1 MNNKYFLSF
10 DAFVRSFKQNKD
22 TACAFLLGAGASISS
37 GIQSAND
44 CIWDW
49 KKDIFTSSNPN
60 SSEFFQNIK
69 SDSVKAKIQ
78 EWLDR
83 QQSYPALNSPEEY
96 SFYAERAYPIEEDR
110 RKYFLNLCY
119 DKEPYIGYKL
129 LCLLG
134 KYNIVQSVW
143 TTNFDGLVERAAHQ
157 INITP
162 ISINLD
168 NAQRIYRTQNKKEL
182 LYISLHGD
190 YKYSQL
196 KNTTTELDSQEST
209 FIDILKH
216 YFVDKNLVVIGY
228 SGRDHSLMSAL
239 KQAFTQHGA
248 GRLYWCGH
256 GNTIPKEVES
266 LITYIQSIGREAYY
280 ISTDGFDNT
289 LITLA
294 NNCFAN
300 DYKKQKE
307 IKDLLKTY
315 PIENHTTPFTIKT
328 GNESTYLKSNLFPVV
343 LPKEVYQFSIRY
355 ERRDIGH
362 WKAIRKRTKG
372 KPIMA
377 VPYKNKVYALST
389 ITIINDT
396 FGDCLEEDIVR
407 VPIPISEI
415 EKNGTFKEL
424 FLSSILYGIIQK
436 RDLESNLRTKI
447 WERVPFAQKRHIS
460 LHRAIECNLLIKEDE
475 NKYALLSIKPT
486 LFLSSTEQIT
496 TSDKLL
502 CHKEYIDK
510 LRNKQYDEEIVYW
523 QNILFGGHALR
534 FQIPLDSGSDLG
546 FAIGQN
552 RALCSINVTNQQS
565 MGYLPK
571 NFDQRAVLYNGI
583 QYFEPSLEFINSNG
597 AIINDTHPMRGLT
610 YYKPYDS
617 LFNEK
622 VFLNYVKTGVLCPR
636 KYSNKFF
643 SFLQLI
649 NQTILI
655 GDNDYVF
662 DYQGFEKTFNISID
676 IPNVESEKWI
686 TIDENY
692 TCPIDLA
699 RTITQSIENL
709 SNNYPGVVVIIFI
722 PAIWQ
727 KYRQFSYQ
735 NEHFDLHDY
744 IKAYAAQRNI
754 ATQIIEEKTIENPMK
769 CEICWWL
776 SLAFYVKSMR
786 TPWALSNLEKDTAYA
801 GIGYSV
807 KRDKKGQ
814 SQIVLGCSHIY
825 NEKGQGLKYKLSQIN
840 NPFFDDKHNPFL
852 SYDEAFKLGIS
863 IRELFMQSMDTL
875 PKRVVVH
882 KRTAFKEDEING
894 LKDALGKA
902 GIENIDLIEINFDY
916 NMRFLAQKILNGTMS
931 TDGFPLSRG
940 TCILVSQNT
949 ALLWT
954 HGIVPSIRNQNYKYY
969 QGGRSIPSP
978 LRIVKHYGKGDL
990 NTICTEILGFTKMN
1004 WNSFNLYTKLP
1015 ATIDTSNTLARVGNM
1030 LSMYE
1035 GRTYDYRYFI

>member
-1 MNNKYFLSF
+1 MNNKYFLAF
-10 DAFVRSFKQNKD
+10 DAFIRSFKQNKD

-78 EWLDR
+78 EWIDG

-96 SFYAERAYPIEEDR
+96 SFYAECAYPIEEDR

-129 LCLLG
+129 LCLLS

-157 INITP
+157 LNITP

-168 NAQRIYRTQNKKEL
+168 NAQGIYRTQDKKEL

-190 YKYSQL
+190 YKYSRL
-196 KNTTTELDSQEST
+196 KNTATELDSQESI
-209 FIDILKH
+209 FIEVLKH

-228 SGRDHSLMSAL
+228 SGRDHSLMTAL
-239 KQAFTQHGA
+239 RQAFSQHGA

-266 LITYIQSIGREAYY
+266 LITSIQSIGREAYY
-280 ISTDGFDNT
+280 ISTDGFDST
-289 LITLA
+289 LITIA

-300 DYKKQKE
+300 DYQKQKE

-315 PIENHTTPFTIKT
+315 PIENHTTPFTVKV
-328 GNESTYLKSNLFPVV
+328 GNTSAYLKSNLFPII

-355 ERRDIGH
+355 NREVGL
-362 WKAIRKRTKG
+362 WKTIKERTKG
-372 KPIMA
+372 KSISA
-377 VPYKNKVYALST
+377 VAYKNKVYVIST
-389 ITIINDT
+389 LTVINDS
-396 FGDCLEEDIVR
+396 FRDCIIGDIVR

-415 EKNGTFKEL
+415 EKNGIFKEL
-424 FLSSILYGIIQK
+424 FLRAIILGITQK
-436 RDLESNLRTKI
+436 KKLDSNQRTKI
-447 WERVPFAQKRHIS
+447 WEKQSFAQKHHVSI
-460 LHRAIECNLLIKEDE
+460 HRAIECNLLFKENE
-475 NKYALLSIKPT
+475 HNYALVSIKPT
-486 LFLSSTEQIT
+486 VYLSSKDPISI
-496 TSDKLL
+496 SDKLL
-502 CHKEYIDK
+502 CHKQYLEK
-510 LRNKQYDEEIVYW
+510 LWNKRYDEEIEYW
-523 QNILFGGHALR
+523 QNILFDGKNLC
-534 FQIPLDSGSDLG
+534 FQIPLDSESD
-546 FAIGQN
+546 FMFKIGKN
-552 RALCSINVTNQQS
+552 RALCSIRAANSLRKDCLPTNLEQ
-565 MGYLPK
+565 K
-571 NFDQRAVLYNGI
+571 AILYNGI
-583 QYFEPSLEFINSNG
+583 QYDEPSLEFINSNG
-597 AIINDTHPMRGLT
+597 NIINDTHPMRGLT

-617 LFNEK
+617 LLNEK
-622 VFLNYVKTGVLCPR
+622 VFSNYVKTAVLCPHN
-636 KYSNKFF
+636 YSNKFF
-643 SFLQLI
+643 VFLQSI
-649 NQTILI
+649 NQTISI
-655 GDNDYVF
+655 GDNDYVL
-662 DYQGFEKTFNISID
+662 DYGGFEKTFNISID

-686 TIDENY
+686 TVDEEY
-692 TCPIDLA
+692 TSPIDLA
-699 RTITQSIENL
+699 RTITQSFENL
-709 SNNYPGVVVIIFI
+709 SNNYPGSVVLIFI
-722 PAIWQ
+722 PSIWQ

-744 IKAYAAQRNI
+744 IKAFAAQRNI
-754 ATQIIEEKTIENPMK
+754 ATQIIEEKTMTNPMR
-769 CEICWWL
+769 CEIRWWL

-801 GIGYSV
+801 GIGYSI
-807 KRDKKGQ
+807 KKDQKGKT
-814 SQIVLGCSHIY
+814 QIVLGCSHIY
-825 NEKGQGLKYKLSQIN
+825 NEKGQGLKYKLTKVN
-840 NPFFDDKHNPFL
+840 NPFFDDKDNPYL
-852 SYDEAFKLGIS
+852 TYDEAFKLGVS
-863 IRELFMQSMDTL
+863 IRELFMQSMDVL

-882 KRTAFKEDEING
+882 KRTAFKKDEING
-894 LKDALGKA
+894 LRDALSKA
-902 GIENIDLIEINFDY
+902 GIVNIDLIEINFDY

-931 TDGFPLSRG
+931 TDRFPLSRG